1 MGICT
6 FFVVKLCNAN
16 GCMRIKYY
24 LSGQANFWLHFT
36 ILAAD
41 EVKMVAGN
49 WILDSWHRPFSHKY
63 PPGQQWTLSLPGTEQ
78 QEWSGGHCPSPLA
91 QMTTLPSA
99 ISFCGSKW
107 SYKSIRSRSSQW
119 RATLFKCDAA
129 KTYLFWIEILF
140 CLHGLSVVKGRQGH
154 SNPPDCIHVLMTALR
169 RLSVVLVYNHF
180 NLLAFYQGG
189 HSLIGYASH
198 DLFCCR

>member
-6 FFVVKLCNAN
+6 VAVKLYNAN
-16 GCMRIKYY
+16 GCLRIKYY

-41 EVKMVAGN
+41 EVKIAPGN
-49 WILDSWHRPFSHKY
+49 WILDSWHRPFSHEY

-78 QEWSGGHCPSPLA
+78 QEWSGGHCLSPLA
-91 QMTTLPSA
+91 QMTTFPSA

-119 RATLFKCDAA
+119 KTTLFKCDAA
-129 KTYLFWIEILF
+129 KTCLFWIDIYIMLF
-140 CLHGLSVVKGRQGH
+140 TGREVHMGKTVSEVLS
-154 SNPPDCIHVLMTALR
+154 TALG
-169 RLSVVLVYNHF
+169 LQPQAVLKTKGKTY
-180 NLLAFYQGG
+180 LK
-189 HSLIGYASH
+189 S
-198 DLFCCR
+198 CC